1 MKRLALSAAI
11 ACVFTLTATP
21 LSAGEFRI
29 DNLYVVG
36 DSLSDGGAYT
46 ATATQGLLGANVPP
60 AAIPD
65 RLSFTTNGPD
75 TKIWAELLA
84 DRLGIPFD
92 VDIINGLPPAA
103 QPNGG
108 NYSQGG
114 SRVSDPNG
122 TGRDD
127 TIGITTIPVT
137 TQVDRLLAD
146 HPRLGRNDLV
156 ALWAGANDGFAQF
169 AAVAG
174 SAVSPMQAIANM
186 ATAAND
192 LVAQIDR
199 LKAAGAKNIVV
210 VSVPNLGITP
220 QAALIEG
227 GAPGSAALLTQL
239 STTFNDTL
247 MSAAAAKGAVVV
259 DSNKLLGAVLADPAR
274 YGFTAAGAT
283 TVPACGQNAQ
293 ATGPNDFFNSS
304 LTCIQGVNASTDS
317 EQRVFADGVHPT
329 AAAQRLF
336 AQAGFAGLQAATI
349 NGALAVAPLTPI
361 RQHAVSLENRLNSF
375 ALVQEKAG
383 GEVALRPLGHVEYYG
398 GVERGRFT
406 SDAQQVQPG
415 LTSNTTVV
423 KFGADRM
430 VAKNALVGAGISV
443 DQARTDIGQNGGNF
457 KNDVYLGTAFTTIA
471 LSKIFYVNAAVAAG
485 RIDFDITR
493 QFQLGASTE
502 RYKSDTSATYLSYR
516 TGGGSIHNLPYGWVI
531 NPQVSYTHE
540 SIDLDGYTEEAG
552 AASLSFGDTKYTAKR
567 VSAGFAI
574 TKTPATLGGFRPVF
588 RYSVENDLNDD
599 DVIVRMGPNAN
610 TLAAVSAPRPDRSFQ
625 LASAG
630 IVKAIGP
637 GLVSLHIDATL
648 GQDGIDGTSVGLD
661 YKAEF

>member
-11 ACVFTLTATP
+11 AYVFTLTSAP
-21 LSAGEFRI
+21 LSASEFRI
-29 DNLYVVG
+29 NNLYVVG

-46 ATATQGLLGANVPP
+46 ATATQGLLGAGVPA

-92 VDIINGLPPAA
+92 VDVINGLPPAA

-174 SAVSPMQAIANM
+174 SAITPTQAAANM
-186 ATAAND
+186 AVAAND
-192 LVAQIDR
+192 LLGQIDR

-210 VSVPNLGITP
+210 ITMPNLGVTP
-220 QAALIEG
+220 DSTAAEMQFTGAKTLLSGLTDAFNNNLMSQAA
-227 GAPGSAALLTQL
+227 QR
-239 STTFNDTL
+239 
-247 MSAAAAKGAVVV
+247 GAVVV
-259 DSNKLLGAVLADPAR
+259 DSNKLLGAVIANPAR
-274 YGFTAAGAT
+274 YGFTAANAST
-283 TVPACGQNAQ
+283 QPAC
-293 ATGPNDFFNSS
+293 TGSS
-304 LTCIQGVNASTDS
+304 LSCIQGVNANPDS

-471 LSKIFYVNAAVAAG
+471 LSKMLYVNAAVAAG

-516 TGGGSIHNLPYGWVI
+516 AGGGSIHNLPYGWVI
-531 NPQVSYTHE
+531 NPQVSYTRE
-540 SIDLDGYTEEAG
+540 SIDLDGYSEEAG

-574 TKTPATLGGFRPVF
+574 TKTPTTLGGFRPVF

-599 DVIVRMGPNAN
+599 DVIVRMGPNPSA
-610 TLAAVSAPRPDRSFQ
+610 LAAVSAPRPDRSFQ

-637 GLVSLHIDATL
+637 GLLSLHIDATL
-648 GQDGIDGTSVGLD
+648 GQDGIDGTSIGLD
-661 YKAEF
+661 YKAEL